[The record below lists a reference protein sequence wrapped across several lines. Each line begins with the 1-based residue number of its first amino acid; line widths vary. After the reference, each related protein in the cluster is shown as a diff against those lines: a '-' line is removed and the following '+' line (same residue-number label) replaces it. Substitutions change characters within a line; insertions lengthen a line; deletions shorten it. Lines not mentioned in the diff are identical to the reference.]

1 MNKPKLN
8 FAIKAYIK
16 RGQITLP
23 IGVVDIVIDFTIHLD
38 IFYGGSESGSLK
50 LDFYMGVIIQM

>member
-23 IGVVDIVIDFTIHLD
+23 IGVVDIIIDFTVPLD
-38 IFYGGSESGSLK
+38 VFDGGSESGSLK
-50 LDFYMGVIIQM
+50 LDLYMTVIIQM